1 MNITA
6 SAPAH
11 PAPHTFIYL
20 QYLRGIAA
28 LLVVYFHAVL
38 QLKNLGVVSSG
49 LPLFGESGVDM
60 FFVLSGF
67 LMWITT
73 DRSAISPGAFIVNRL
88 IRIVPL
94 YWGLTVAAGV
104 VALLLPEVLKHTKFE
119 AVHFF
124 SSLFFL
130 PSINPSYLDDASET
144 LKLTPVLVPG
154 WTLNY
159 EMFFYVIF
167 AAVISLSGAL
177 RLPAIV
183 FVFLA
188 ICAWGG
194 FVGNSD
200 SPITFY
206 GNTIIFEFVFGIIIA
221 IAVRHGITIR
231 PVLALLGAVVG
242 ICTVVYFNIIDIP
255 MPRAIVFGIPAALL
269 VYSLCCLER
278 HTRTIRLPLLKA
290 LGDASYSLYLT
301 HVFTLVICRLIFSRL
316 FTSDALWREWLFTL
330 FCMALSSVVAL
341 AVYNLY
347 EKPAAVYLK
356 RYRY

>member
-1 MNITA
+1 MTA
-6 SAPAH
+6 SAPPH

-73 DRSAISPGAFIVNRL
+73 DRSAITPKAFMLNRL

-94 YWGLTVAAGV
+94 YWGLTVAAGL

-119 AVHFF
+119 TAHFF

-130 PSINPSYLDDASET
+130 PSVNPSYIDDTHEA

-167 AAVISLSGAL
+167 AAVISLGSTL
-177 RLPAIV
+177 RLPAIL
-183 FVFLA
+183 FIFLA

-194 FVGNSD
+194 FVNNSD

-206 GNTIIFEFVFGIIIA
+206 GNTIIFEFVFGIVIA

-231 PVLALLGAVVG
+231 PSLALLGVLVG
-242 ICTVVYFNIIDIP
+242 TGTVVYFNIIDIS
-255 MPRAIVFGIPAALL
+255 MPRAVAFGVPAALM
-269 VYSLCCLER
+269 VYCLCCLER
-278 HTRTIRLPLLKA
+278 HTKVIKLPMLKA

-301 HVFTLVICRLIFSRL
+301 HVFTLVVCRLIFAHG
-316 FTSDALWREWLFTL
+316 FTLDSILREWIFTL
-330 FCMALSSVVAL
+330 FCLALSSVVAL

-347 EKPAAVYLK
+347 EKPAAIYLK

>member
-1 MNITA
+1 MTVTA
-6 SAPAH
+6 PVH
-11 PAPHTFIYL
+11 TTVHTFIYL

-28 LLVVYFHAVL
+28 LLVVYFHSVL
-38 QLKNLGVVSSG
+38 QLKNLGVVSTG

-73 DRSAISPGAFIVNRL
+73 DRSAITPGAFMVNRL

-94 YWGLTVAAGV
+94 YWALTVAAGV
-104 VALLLPEVLKHTKFE
+104 VALLAPEVLKHTKFE

-130 PSINPSYLDDASET
+130 PSINPSYLDGTSET

-167 AAVISLSGAL
+167 AAVISLGGAL

-194 FVGNSD
+194 FVDNSD
-200 SPITFY
+200 SSITFY

-221 IAVRHGITIR
+221 MAVRRGITVR
-231 PVLALLGAVVG
+231 PSLALLGALVG
-242 ICTVVYFNIIDIP
+242 IVTVVYSNIIEYPIP
-255 MPRAIVFGIPAALL
+255 RVIVFGIPAALL
-269 VYSLCCLER
+269 VYCLCCLER
-278 HTRTIRLPLLKA
+278 HTRTIKLPLLKA

-301 HVFTLVICRLIFSRL
+301 HVFTLVVCRLIFAHL
-316 FTSDALWREWLFTL
+316 FALDSLWREWLFTL

-347 EKPAAVYLK
+347 EKPAGIYLK